1 MRIPAWI
8 CIATV
13 TASVLSFTH
22 AAGPM
27 TSNAETKTTAT
38 DAIVLGGGCFWC
50 LEAMYQQV
58 PGVTKVTS
66 GYAGGHTE
74 MPTYK
79 EVCNGDTGHAEVVR
93 VEFDPA
99 KLTLD
104 DVLEL
109 FWEAH
114 DPTTLNRQG
123 HDVGEQYRSIILYKN
138 DAQKQDA
145 EQSLAAAQKKFSGKI
160 VTQIVPLKV
169 FYEAEGYHQDYFNQ
183 NQNQPYCRAVIGPK
197 LEKFKEKLRARHGG

>member
-1 MRIPAWI
+1 MNDEPKSA
-8 CIATV
+8 
-13 TASVLSFTH
+13 
-22 AAGPM
+22 P
-27 TSNAETKTTAT
+27 NKTES
-38 DAIVLGGGCFWC
+38 IVLGGGCFWC

-58 PGVTKVTS
+58 PGVIGVVS

-74 MPTYK
+74 NPTYK
-79 EVCNGDTGHAEVVR
+79 EVCNGGTDHAEVVR

-123 HDVGEQYRSIILYKN
+123 HDVGEQYRSIILYKD
-138 DAQKQDA
+138 DAQKAAA
-145 EQSLAAAQKKFSGKI
+145 EKSLAAAQKNFSDKI
-160 VTQIVPLKV
+160 VTQIVPLKK
-169 FYEAEGYHQDYFNQ
+169 FHEGEGYHQDYFSN
-183 NQNQPYCRAVIGPK
+183 NPNQPYCRAVIGPK
-197 LEKFKEKLRARHGG
+197 LEKFKEKLRARSDGGN